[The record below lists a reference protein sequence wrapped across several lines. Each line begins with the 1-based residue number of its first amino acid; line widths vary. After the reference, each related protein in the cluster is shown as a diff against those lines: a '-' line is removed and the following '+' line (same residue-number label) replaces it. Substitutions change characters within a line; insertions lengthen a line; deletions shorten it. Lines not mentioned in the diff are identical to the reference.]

1 MKFLLFILAML
12 IAYTS
17 HALNR
22 VWINT
27 AGGDWS
33 VTNNWS
39 PPDPPAANDN
49 VFITNSGTYT
59 VTILTNSMTVGTL
72 ILGGASGTQTLLNGI
87 GTVLSVTNSGFVR
100 PNGILTVTNGG
111 LQGNWLISPGA
122 QLNLSG
128 AAGKFLYHSAITNQG
143 TVNWSGGMLSV
154 GGNNFDTTTI
164 TNSGLWQIT
173 GDYALQYGGGSPPT
187 FLNSGTIRKTTTTGT
202 STFNE
207 MDLVNFATGVVDIE
221 SGTFTLT
228 PITTNYL
235 GGSFTL
241 AASAAINFNGG
252 NWTDA
257 GGVISGGTISFDG
270 GNFYFRTNIIAGLKL
285 LTGDIY
291 INANTFQQGGAI
303 TNLTID
309 GVVLEGT
316 NNVAGTLTMNSGS
329 IPGQLTVLP
338 AGQMV
343 FATAGSK
350 QLYGLNLINQG
361 SVLWTG
367 GELAVGG
374 TPGTVISNGGSW
386 QMSSDDTMADGGGN
400 PPVFINSGT
409 LRKTATTG
417 AASSFS
423 YVIVTNQSSGVI
435 QVDTGILS
443 LPLGYTN
450 YYGTL
455 RLNGGQFT
463 APGGL
468 TLDGGTLD
476 GSGVVQQNEL
486 IGGAVSPG
494 QSSPGAISFSSGLNF
509 GPNATFVVNGTSTS
523 QYDQL
528 LVTGAVSL
536 ANCTLLVNSL
546 PSVPVGTT
554 FVIINN
560 DGTDPVSGTFNGL
573 AENSLLTASGQK
585 FRIHYAGGTGN
596 DVTLVRDSGGVG
608 PQLSTGGGSYGN
620 NAFQFTGTG
629 GSSIIFTIQASTN
642 FIQWTNIG
650 TTTSAI
656 SGGFSFIDTNAPK
669 FRYRFYRTTN

>member
-1 MKFLLFILAML
+1 MKFILFMMAML
-12 IAYTS
+12 AAYAS
-17 HALNR
+17 PALDR

-39 PPDPPAANDN
+39 PAGPPAVGDN
-49 VFITNSGTYT
+49 VFITNSGTFT

-87 GTVLSVTNSGFVR
+87 STVLAVTNSGFVR

-128 AAGKFLYHSAITNQG
+128 AANKFLYNSAITNQG

-154 GGNNFDTTTI
+154 GGNNLNTTTI
-164 TNSGLWQIT
+164 TNSGLWQMT
-173 GDYALQYGGGSPPT
+173 SDYALQYGGGSPPT
-187 FLNSGTIRKTTTTGT
+187 FFNSGTIRKTTTTGT

-207 MDLVNFATGVVDIE
+207 MDLVNFASGIVDIE

-235 GGSFTL
+235 GGSFTM

-257 GGVISGGTISFDG
+257 GGVVSGGTISFDG
-270 GNFYFRTNIIAGLKL
+270 GNFYFRTNIIAGIKL
-285 LTGDIY
+285 LTGY
-291 INANTFQQGGAI
+291 IFINPNTFQQGGAI
-303 TNLTID
+303 TNLTLD

-350 QLYGLNLINQG
+350 LLYGLNLINQG
-361 SVLWTG
+361 TVLWSG
-367 GELAVGG
+367 GELAVG
-374 TPGTVISNGGSW
+374 GTVISNGGSW
-386 QMSSDDTMADGGGN
+386 QMSSDDTMAYGGGN
-400 PPVFINSGT
+400 PAVFINSGT

-417 AASSFS
+417 TSSAFS
-423 YVIVTNQSSGVI
+423 YVIVTNQSSGII
-435 QVDTGILS
+435 QVDTGVLS

-450 YYGTL
+450 YNGTL

-486 IGGAVSPG
+486 IGGTVSPG
-494 QSSPGAISFSSGLNF
+494 QGGPGAISFSSGLNF
-509 GPNATFVVNGTSTS
+509 GSNATLVVNGTSTS
-523 QYDQL
+523 LYDQL
-528 LVTGAVSL
+528 LVTGVVSL
-536 ANCTLLVNSL
+536 ANCTLQVNSL

-554 FVIINN
+554 FIIINN

-573 AENSLLTASGQK
+573 AENSLLSAGGQK

-596 DVTLVRDSGGVG
+596 DVTLVRDSGAAG
-608 PQLSTGGGSYGN
+608 PQLSASGGSYSNNAFHLAGTGGGSLV
-620 NAFQFTGTG
+620 
-629 GSSIIFTIQASTN
+629 FTIQASTN

-650 TTTSAI
+650 TATSAI
-656 SGGFSFIDTNAPK
+656 SGSFTFIDTNAPK